1 MQKTLTKNS
10 TQKTKVA
17 QAERN
22 RNIPAGKRQNQSVTA
37 VRKKPTGS
45 LIQILNY
52 QYQDSDLEQF
62 VY

>member
-10 TQKTKVA
+10 NSKTKVA
-17 QAERN
+17 QTDRN
-22 RNIPAGKRQNQSVTA
+22 KNIPAGKRATQAVTA
-37 VRKKPTGS
+37 AGKKTAGN